1 MISSRLARPARVV
14 RLVRVVLAAAAVVA
28 LAACSTGDDEGAAT
42 TTTSTSLAPLPSTP
56 TTPVPDYEGDP
67 DSPFCTLLRD
77 IDPSAILSG
86 DGDDPAAVRDAI
98 GRLVAVLADAA
109 EAAPPEI
116 VEDVA
121 LVGGGVAALDEALAA
136 VDYDFDALAAA
147 GDAEE
152 VAAAMNDPAFADA
165 GVRLGAYRSQVC
177 QL

>member
-1 MISSRLARPARVV
+1 MMLCYDALFFFLMILRPPR
-14 RLVRVVLAAAAVVA
+14 
-28 LAACSTGDDEGAAT
+28 STRTDTLFPYTTLFRST

-152 VAAAMNDPAFADA
+152 
-165 GVRLGAYRSQVC
+165 RSEAHTSELQS
-177 QL
+177 LMR